1 MHHPSRLL
9 LLVVAIAT
17 ALSACQSAGPA
28 GAETPI
34 AGAPNAARVNAAMGT
49 VASHRQELQSAV
61 SGVLAAASRVEPL
74 AAGLRSPTTIDVVI
88 DDVPGIVSAFDVL
101 EPSTLV
107 PVVEALDLAIGQAA
121 GLVDQAAALEAVGSW
136 ERQFLAAQRSVLD
149 ALAGWSVMN
158 ANAIALLDEQ
168 WPVFD
173 EVVRDAAVLKENRWR
188 YRNPEEAAG
197 TWEVEAGSATRAV
210 RDASALLPGVV
221 NGLAQAAERVRGA
234 DAELESV
241 FRARPAS

>member
-1 MHHPSRLL
+1 MPHPSRLL
-9 LLVVAIAT
+9 LFIVAIAT
-17 ALSACQSAGPA
+17 ALSACQPAGTA
-28 GAETPI
+28 GAETP
-34 AGAPNAARVNAAMGT
+34 GAPNAARVNAAMGT
-49 VASHRQELQSAV
+49 VASHRVELQSAV

-74 AAGLRSPTTIDVVI
+74 AAGLRSPTKIDVVI

-101 EPSTLV
+101 DPSTLV

-136 ERQFLAAQRSVLD
+136 ERQFLVAQRSVLD
-149 ALAGWSVMN
+149 ALAGWSAMN
-158 ANAIALLDEQ
+158 ANAIAVLDEQ

-210 RDASALLPGVV
+210 RDASALLPGIV